1 MKSRLRKINIIFVL
15 ILSILLLTSCKTQKE
30 HLESEEE
37 EEITTL
43 NICCF
48 TEGNVKDAEN
58 VISKINEITVPKIG
72 AKIHVDY
79 LGQNEYFSKY
89 NRIVAGAGNIDLI
102 TSFYDYAS
110 EEANQ
115 GLFYPL
121 DDLIEKYG
129 TALKSLYSEH
139 DWEAAKINHTIY
151 GIPGGQSVSWVVG
164 FEYNK
169 KVAET
174 LNLDLSHI
182 EKMEDWGQVLK
193 AVHQKYPQMYGVASA
208 VGANIGN
215 GMNPSNQ
222 WDGLMDS
229 LGVIVYDE
237 DVNKVVNLFETATYE
252 SYLKMWRNW
261 YENGYVQPD
270 MATTSDTFKE
280 LAKEGKAFSAFV
292 GMSSYDM
299 YKYQNDNSEEAGFIQ
314 IGRTHKFTG
323 SAGRV
328 QWNVLADSEHPDI
341 AVKFLNLLAEDRE
354 VADLFL
360 YGEKGVNYQVKE
372 DGTYTFVNG
381 ENEENAAYHPQLTLP
396 DQYIAGTWE
405 FMRDVQSVK
414 ELVKKADDN
423 AIESPAYGFC
433 FDTSEVTGQIINC
446 RKVMDKYVDLL
457 ESGAVDPD
465 KVLPKFCEELRAAG
479 IEEIIQK
486 KQTQYSEFLKG
497 E

>member
-1 MKSRLRKINIIFVL
+1 MILT
-15 ILSILLLTSCKTQKE
+15 LSILLTTSCKAQKE
-30 HLESEEE
+30 QLDSDEEKE
-37 EEITTL
+37 VTTL

-48 TEGNVKDAEN
+48 TEGNVEESEN

-72 AKIHVDY
+72 AKIHVNY
-79 LGQNEYFSKY
+79 MEQNEYFSKY
-89 NRIVAGAGNIDLI
+89 NRIISGSENVDLI

-129 TALKSLYSEH
+129 TDLKGLYSEH
-139 DWEAAKINHTIY
+139 DWEAAKINHSIY

-169 KVAET
+169 KVADE
-174 LNLDLSHI
+174 LNLDLTDI
-182 EKMEDWGQVLK
+182 EEIEDWGNVLEI
-193 AVHQKYPQMYGVASA
+193 VHQSYPKMYGVVSA

-215 GMNPSNQ
+215 GMNPSNK

-261 YENGYVQPD
+261 YEKGYVQPD
-270 MATTSDTFKE
+270 MATTSDTFRE
-280 LAKEGKAFSAFV
+280 LSKEGKAFSAFV
-292 GMSSYDM
+292 GMSSYDL
-299 YKYQNDNSEEAGFIQ
+299 YKYQSNNSEELEFVQ
-314 IGRTHKFTG
+314 IGRPHKFTG
-323 SAGRV
+323 SAGRI

-341 AVKFLNLLAEDRE
+341 AVKFLNLLATDKEL
-354 VADLFL
+354 ADLFL
-360 YGEKGVNYQVKE
+360 YGEEGVNYQVKI
-372 DGTYTFVNG
+372 DGTYTFVQG

-396 DQYIAGTWE
+396 NQYIAGIWE
-405 FMRDVQSVK
+405 SMRDVQSVK
-414 ELVKKADDN
+414 ALVKKADDD

-433 FDTSEVTGQIINC
+433 FDTSEVTGQIVNC
-446 RKVMDKYVDLL
+446 RKTMDKYAELL
-457 ESGAVDPD
+457 ESGAGDVDT
-465 KVLPKFCEELRAAG
+465 VLTKFREELKESG
-479 IEEIIQK
+479 IDEIIRQK
-486 KQTQYSEFLKG
+486 QNQYSKFLEG
-497 E
+497 D